1 MASLRFTVTATK
13 AEDLPGLSD
22 TSPDISSRSGARVR
36 FGSRESVH
44 RSDLVSEASGGGTTT
59 AGGAETPD
67 YSNVEQADGN
77 SKISSV
83 YINNTHGVD
92 DDDFYDRN
100 LALFEEEMDT
110 RPKVSSLLN
119 RLANYTNLTQ
129 GAREHEEAESI
140 GEKKKASKSPQM
152 GTFMGVYLP
161 CLQNIFGVI
170 LFLRLTWV
178 VGSAGVLQALCIVF
192 ICCCCTLLTAI
203 SMSAIATNGVVPAG
217 GAYFMISR
225 SLGPEFGGAV
235 GLCFYLGTTFAGA
248 MYILGAIE
256 ILLMYIAPKAA
267 IFVSKHPEG
276 EGAAMLNNMRVYG
289 SICLLLMSLL
299 VFVGV
304 KYVNKLASIF
314 LACVIVSIVSIYVG
328 ALVSAFNPPHFPVC
342 MLGNRTINGHEIDDN
357 HCAKTILLQIKE
369 PVEKVD
375 DNITL
380 INENS
385 TMSPTFDPS
394 LSTNLVEKTTYLWKQ
409 FCQGPEINATCDQ
422 YFLSN
427 NFSEIKGIPGL
438 ASGIISENL
447 WSSYPSRGDV
457 LEKVSLISTHEA
469 HPASTQQPYVFAD
482 ITTSF
487 TLLVGIFFPS
497 VTGIMAGS
505 NRSGDLKDAQRSIPI
520 GTILAIL
527 TTSIVYLSSVVL
539 FGTCI
544 NGVLLRDK
552 FGDSVKG
559 NLVVGTLAWPSP
571 WVIVIGSFFSTC
583 GAGLQSLT
591 GAPRLLQAI
600 AKDNIIPFLRVF
612 GHGKANGE
620 PTWALLLTALIA
632 ELGILIASL
641 DLVAP
646 ILTMFFLMCYLFV
659 NLACGL
665 QTLLRTPN
673 WRPRFSYYHWTLS
686 FLGMTICLALM
697 FISSWYYAIAAM
709 VIAGMI
715 YKYIE
720 YHGAEKEWGDGIRGL
735 SLSAARYALLRLEE
749 GPPHTKNW
757 RPQVLVLL
765 KLDEDAHVKSP
776 RLLTFANQLKAG
788 KGLTIVGTVVSGN
801 FLQSYGEALAAEQT
815 LKHLMDK
822 ERVKGFCQCIVAQKP
837 REGISHMIQSSGLGG
852 MKPNTVVM
860 GWPHAWRQSEDPQS
874 WKTFI
879 NTVRVTTAAHLALL
893 VPKNISLFPSNSE
906 PCTEGYI
913 DVWWIVH
920 DGGMLMLLPFL
931 LRQHKV
937 WRKCGMRIFT
947 VAQMEDNSIQMKKD
961 LATFLYHLR
970 IEADVEVVEMHD
982 SDISAYTYERTLM
995 MEQRSQMLRQM
1006 RLSKSDREREGN
1018 PGSSSSRPEAGGA
1031 TRSQRAR
1038 WSFDDAQLVKD
1049 RNSMLRLT
1057 SIGSDDDDDTDGGER
1072 DRATSAGMS
1081 GGGAGAGAGGGS
1093 AEHHRRVQMTWTKE
1107 KTSQYRATHSGCS
1120 TPEGFRDMLSI
1131 RPDHSNVRRM
1141 HTAVKL
1147 NEVIVN
1153 KSHDARLVLLNMP
1166 GPPRNTEGDE
1176 NYMEFL
1182 EVLTE
1187 GLERVL
1193 LVRGGGSEVITI
1205 YS

>member
-1 MASLRFTVTATK
+1 MEIALVLSVQSFILPPFLLFFSPHFSL
-13 AEDLPGLSD
+13 
-22 TSPDISSRSGARVR
+22 
-36 FGSRESVH
+36 
-44 RSDLVSEASGGGTTT
+44 
-59 AGGAETPD
+59 
-67 YSNVEQADGN
+67 
-77 SKISSV
+77 ISSV
-83 YINNTHGVD
+83 CVLCSPLFPFLSIFSFIFPHPPFSCSSVPTDLPISPSPLPPSLSLLLPFFH
-92 DDDFYDRN
+92 FYRPSISFTPSLLHSPVFLSLLN
-100 LALFEEEMDT
+100 LSHSNSLTAFLPLLHHFIHSFLSITPSYPPLASLPILPFLLLLPPSSIPQEEMDT

-129 GAREHEEAESI
+129 GAKEHEEAERRR
-140 GEKKKASKSPQM
+140 KRM

-178 VGSAGVLQALCIVF
+178 VGTAGVLQGLCIVF
-192 ICCCCTLLTAI
+192 ICCCCTMLTAI

-217 GAYFMISR
+217 GSYFMISR

-256 ILLMYIAPKAA
+256 ILLMYIAPSTA
-267 IFVSKHPEG
+267 IFVPSSPDG

-314 LACVIVSIVSIYVG
+314 LACVIISILSIYIG
-328 ALVSAFNPPHFPVC
+328 ALISAFSPPKFPVC
-342 MLGNRTINGHEIDDN
+342 MLGNRTINGHTLRD
-357 HCAKTILLQIKE
+357 HQCAKTATVLWEHFCEGKELNSSCDDYFSHSNFTQIE
-369 PVEKVD
+369 
-375 DNITL
+375 
-380 INENS
+380 
-385 TMSPTFDPS
+385 
-394 LSTNLVEKTTYLWKQ
+394 
-409 FCQGPEINATCDQ
+409 
-422 YFLSN
+422 
-427 NFSEIKGIPGL
+427 GIPGL
-438 ASGIISENL
+438 ASGIITENL
-447 WSSYPSRGDV
+447 WSSYLSKGDV
-457 LEKVSLISTHEA
+457 LEKSSLNSTHTA
-469 HPASTQQPYVFAD
+469 HPASFQQPYVFAD

-527 TTSIVYLSSVVL
+527 TTSLVYLSSVIL
-539 FGTCI
+539 FGACI
-544 NGVLLRDK
+544 DGVLLRDK

-620 PTWALLLTALIA
+620 PTWAMLLTALIA

-646 ILTMFFLMCYLFV
+646 ILSMFFLMCYLFV
-659 NLACGL
+659 NLACAL

-697 FISSWYYAIAAM
+697 FISSWYYAIVAM

-757 RPQVLVLL
+757 RPQLLVLL

-776 RLLTFANQLKAG
+776 RLLTFASQLKAG
-788 KGLTIVGTVVSGN
+788 KGLTIVGTVIPGN
-801 FLQSYGEALAAEQT
+801 FLHSYGEALAAEQT
-815 LKHLMDK
+815 MKHLMDK

-837 REGISHMIQSSGLGG
+837 RDGISHMIQSSGLGG
-852 MKPNTVVM
+852 MKHNTVVM

-893 VPKNISLFPSNSE
+893 VPKNISLFPSNNE

-970 IEADVEVVEMHD
+970 IEAEVEVVEMHD

-1006 RLSKSDREREGN
+1006 RLSKSDREKEVSLRR
-1018 PGSSSSRPEAGGA
+1018 PSASS
-1031 TRSQRAR
+1031 
-1038 WSFDDAQLVKD
+1038 
-1049 RNSMLRLT
+1049 
-1057 SIGSDDDDDTDGGER
+1057 
-1072 DRATSAGMS
+1072 
-1081 GGGAGAGAGGGS
+1081 S

-1107 KTSQYRATHSGCS
+1107 KTMQYRSTHSGCS

-1166 GPPRNTEGDE
+1166 GPPRNPEGDE